1 MKNISVLFFAILL
14 MGCSVFSPKTSSDYL
29 AKSEMYYK
37 TGNLKK
43 SWDNAQKALKKD
55 PSAVSAYG
63 IMGSILYDA
72 GDFDNS
78 IKYFEALYQAGDRRS
93 EVLSALGAAYAS
105 KEEYD
110 KALQFLDDALKL
122 NPSNL
127 AALASKGGVYYSQKE
142 YQKAVDI
149 YTQALNIIPSA
160 PVYNMRAAAYEQ
172 LGETQKALQDYK
184 AAGVDI
190 ETITQ
195 NH

>member
-1 MKNISVLFFAILL
+1 MKNFLVLSFTVLL
-14 MGCSVFSPKTSSDYL
+14 SGCSVFAPKTANDYL

-63 IMGSILYDA
+63 IMGSVLYDT

-78 IKYFEALYQAGDRRS
+78 IKYFEALYQAGDKRS
-93 EVLSALGAAYAS
+93 EVLSALGAAYAA
-105 KEEYD
+105 KGEYEV
-110 KALQFLDDALKL
+110 ALQVLDEALEK

-127 AALASKGGVYYSQKE
+127 AALASKGGVYYSLQE

-160 PVYNMRAAAYEQ
+160 PIYNMRAAAYEQ